1 MSSGKLIWSQI
12 ILLSQDKDTLKVVFG
27 LTIFLLILQ
36 NFSTRIFCK
45 MNPRSNEK
53 IPTVAPLYLRRPKM
67 KESVE
72 AVERILD
79 YDFKNKR
86 LLEEALT
93 HPSCRISDAAVS
105 YQRLAFLGDTVLD
118 LAVSKYLFLAYPG
131 IHQGDLTELR
141 SANVSTKKFARVAV
155 RHGLYTYLR
164 RTATGVLDD
173 QVREFTEAVR
183 RGEESVEACKV
194 LADIVESVAGAIYV
208 DLNFDL
214 EQLWMKQGKHVSIE
228 CRRDK
233 MKSNIDGKC
242 VALGSAE
249 QKEIAKVNA
258 AELALSKLM
267 QSICINDV
275 SVEDIAGI
283 YGFSAVERAKY
294 ELHKLC
300 AKKKWPK
307 PIYTIEHEEG
317 PPHDKMYQWRVTI
330 GVVYMTGDAKSTVK
344 DAKNSAASSMI
355 RSLQDPKNVRMK
367 RPRA

>member
-214 EQLWMKQGKHVSIE
+214 EQLWMKFKHVLEPIVTLEELQQQPHLVTELRQLCQKQGKHVSIE

-307 PIYTIEHEEG
+307 PIYTVFLL
-317 PPHDKMYQWRVTI
+317 W
-330 GVVYMTGDAKSTVK
+330 S
-344 DAKNSAASSMI
+344 
-355 RSLQDPKNVRMK
+355 
-367 RPRA
+367 